1 MNRLRHALGR
11 DERGQILV
19 IVAGGMIALLAIAA
33 LALEGGTL
41 LLNRRDAQNG
51 ADLASVAG
59 TREVALNYV
68 DTATVR
74 VQSNVFAAVNKSL
87 IANGCVAAD
96 GCTWTG
102 EFADGSLASLGA
114 VNNSGAAI
122 PANTVAVHVMVD
134 KQVGAVIGHA
144 IGFNSW
150 TVSTEATS
158 RVRGSSGS
166 FPAGVMLPIA
176 VCGWTNPAGNDCA
189 QASTTPAPGNFVDF
203 KPGPDLRPDR
213 RQGRPWRLRLALVG
227 RLQLGGRARRRD
239 LQPAEPGLLARQPV
253 RFAGSVRRRDG
264 DQPLDRRD
272 VVPDRP
278 GKSNASSVRSCLDGW
293 ITSKATVLLP
303 IYDLVTGNG
312 NNAAYHITGVAA
324 FVLTSRSQPA
334 IDNIQGYFVEYY
346 PYPDVPGGARRR
358 RRDRR
363 TRPTSSAW

>member
-59 TREVALNYV
+59 TREVALKYV

-102 EFADGSLASLGA
+102 EFADGSLTSLGA

-150 TVSTEATS
+150 TVSTEAT
-158 RVRGSSGS
+158 V
-166 FPAGVMLPIA
+166 
-176 VCGWTNPAGNDCA
+176 
-189 QASTTPAPGNFVDF
+189 Q
-203 KPGPDLRPDR
+203 GP
-213 RQGRPWRLRLALVG
+213 Q
-227 RLQLGGRARRRD
+227 ARRGASRAASCCRS
-239 LQPAEPGLLARQPV
+239 PSV
-253 RFAGSVRRRDG
+253 AG
-264 DQPLDRRD
+264 
-272 VVPDRP
+272 
-278 GKSNASSVRSCLDGW
+278 
-293 ITSKATVLLP
+293 P
-303 IYDLVTGNG
+303 IPSGT
-312 NNAAYHITGVAA
+312 T
-324 FVLTSRSQPA
+324 
-334 IDNIQGYFVEYY
+334 
-346 PYPDVPGGARRR
+346 ARRR
-358 RRDRR
+358 RR
-363 TRPTSSAW
+363 TRHPATSSTSRKGRSTT

>member
-59 TREVALNYV
+59 TREVALKYV

-102 EFADGSLASLGA
+102 EFADGTLTSLGA

-158 RVRGSSGS
+158 RVRGSTGS
-166 FPAGVMLPIA
+166 FPGGVMLPIA
-176 VCGWTNPAGNDCA
+176 VCGWTNPAGDDCA

-203 KPGPDLRPDR
+203 KKGQISILCLLRAPAR
-213 RQGRPWRLRLALVG
+213 WFARFGRSDF
-227 RLQLGGRARRRD
+227 GG
-239 LQPAEPGLLARQPV
+239 
-253 RFAGSVRRRDG
+253 
-264 DQPLDRRD
+264 
-272 VVPDRP
+272 
-278 GKSNASSVRSCLDGW
+278 
-293 ITSKATVLLP
+293 
-303 IYDLVTGNG
+303 
-312 NNAAYHITGVAA
+312 
-324 FVLTSRSQPA
+324 
-334 IDNIQGYFVEYY
+334 
-346 PYPDVPGGARRR
+346 
-358 RRDRR
+358 
-363 TRPTSSAW
+363 